1 MEFFGPVLL
10 VFIVLL
16 VLARLGSRLFTR
28 FGIPGLIGEILVGV
42 AVANLAIGDWS
53 LMAMLDIDMSLPNFN
68 YQVILL
74 FAEFGVIFLLF
85 SIGLETK
92 VDELLS
98 VGRAAMLVAV
108 MGVLLPL
115 TMGFLF
121 AEMIGENLNAAVFI
135 GVAMVAT
142 SVGVTARVIKDM
154 GFLDTRE
161 SRIIIGAAIIDDILG
176 MVILALAV
184 GLVTGTG
191 SFEVR
196 HLVILSV
203 AAAVFVLATMYAAK
217 HLVPRIHDR
226 LKARSER
233 KAAENCNH
241 KPNFHRFLLALII
254 CLSFSWVADS
264 IGLAAI
270 IGAFLGGMLIAEYAA
285 EWKLD
290 FNVESIMTLFLSF
303 FFLNVGMQIDLAQC
317 ANWTVVGLSAAVV
330 AIAVASK
337 YIGCALGARLGDKTL
352 DRTSAGII
360 GVGMVPRGEVG
371 IIVATFGLQYGV
383 LSMELYTV
391 LIVMAVATTII
402 APSLLSS
409 RFMCK
414 YPPEC
419 GIDPRP

>member
-1 MEFFGPVLL
+1 MDFGSVLL
-10 VFIVLL
+10 MFVVLL
-16 VLARLGSRLFTR
+16 VLARLGSRVFAR

-53 LMAMLDIDMSLPNFN
+53 LMAMLDIEMTSFNDN
-68 YQVILL
+68 YQIILL

-92 VDELLS
+92 VDELMS
-98 VGRAAMLVAV
+98 VGKAAMLVAV

-115 TMGFLF
+115 TMGILF
-121 AEMIGENLNAAVFI
+121 TELIGENLHVAVFM

-154 GFLDTRE
+154 GFLDTKE

-176 MVILALAV
+176 MVILALAI
-184 GLVTGTG
+184 GLVSG
-191 SFEVR
+191 SGDFEVK
-196 HLVILSV
+196 HLLLLSL
-203 AAAVFVLATMYAAK
+203 AAVAFVLITMFSAK
-217 HLVPRIHDR
+217 YLVPRIHDR
-226 LKARSER
+226 LKERSDA
-233 KAAENCNH
+233 KAANDNGY
-241 KPNFHRFLLALII
+241 KPNFNKLLLALVI
-254 CLSFSWVADS
+254 CLVFSWMADF

-290 FNVESIMTLFLSF
+290 FKVESIMTLFLSF

-317 ANWTVVGLSAAVV
+317 ANWTVVGLSIAVV
-330 AIAVASK
+330 AIAVFSK
-337 YIGCALGARLGDKTL
+337 YVGCSLGARFGDKTL
-352 DRTSAGII
+352 DKTSAGII
-360 GVGMVPRGEVG
+360 GIGMIPRGEVG
-371 IIVATFGLQYGV
+371 IIVATYGLQHGV
-383 LSMELYTV
+383 LSMEIYTV

-414 YPPEC
+414 YPLEC
-419 GIDPRP
+419 DPHPRL